1 MCTYH
6 PKKNNQKNGQRFA
19 GRREC
24 ATDDDSC
31 QTAHKIMFKMK
42 RLCHFSAVLFWLF
55 IFVEIKIQFG
65 TFFKFNIS
73 LIVNFNGRKSQMKF
87 KALSSNLFF
96 RAATT
101 SNTSEINHH
110 SFSIF
115 FFWNNLY
122 DKKNGDKMFILS
134 LTDIVR
140 HHKMNLF
147 HILCFFFLHI
157 LFLPFCKPVPDLHI
171 LYISYEVNIL
181 FRQNKNVRI
190 ISF

>member
-1 MCTYH
+1 
-6 PKKNNQKNGQRFA
+6 
-19 GRREC
+19 
-24 ATDDDSC
+24 
-31 QTAHKIMFKMK
+31 
-42 RLCHFSAVLFWLF
+42 
-55 IFVEIKIQFG
+55 
-65 TFFKFNIS
+65 
-73 LIVNFNGRKSQMKF
+73 MKF

-134 LTDIVR
+134 LTDIVS

-147 HILCFFFLHI
+147 HILCFFFL
-157 LFLPFCKPVPDLHI
+157 FKFCSCRFANLCRI
-171 LYISYEVNIL
+171 YTYYISHTKSTFYSDKIKTFE
-181 FRQNKNVRI
+181 
-190 ISF
+190 SFHFDESYFDRDFMSHRTVLSKKTQI